1 MHQTRISTGV
11 FGQFCLKTPVFV
23 WVCSIAI
30 LSGCASLTEVQGHR
44 GARGLLPENTLP
56 AFAKALEIGVDVL
69 ELDTGVTKDG
79 VVVISHDPCLNPD
92 FVRDASGNW
101 IQPTS
106 KGNKYG
112 SCLVDLSFAE
122 LQQYDVGRIQPNTE
136 YAKRFATQQPIDGTR
151 IPTLAALFALGKQS
165 GNTRVKFN
173 IETKLSPMARSETV
187 GPQVFVEK
195 LLAVIRDNGMAER
208 VTIQSFD
215 WRTLQ
220 ISQRL
225 APDIPTAYLSAQQ
238 KWMDNIGAGNREGS
252 AWTAGLSAR
261 EFGDSVPR
269 MVKAAGG
276 MIWSPYFGDVTPEKI
291 AEAHALGLKV
301 SVWTVN
307 EPKDIQRM
315 LGWKVDSIIS
325 DYPDRVIAAR
335 RR

>member
-1 MHQTRISTGV
+1 M
-11 FGQFCLKTPVFV
+11 PVFIGV
-23 WVCSIAI
+23 LFFAGM
-30 LSGCASLTEVQGHR
+30 SGYASVTEVQGHR

-56 AFAKALEIGVDVL
+56 AFAKALELGVDVL
-69 ELDTGVTKDG
+69 ELDTGITKDG

-106 KGNKYG
+106 KDNKYG
-112 SCLVDLSFAE
+112 KCIVDLTFDE
-122 LQQYDVGRIQPNTE
+122 LQRFDVGRIQPNTE

-151 IPTLAALFALGKQS
+151 IPTLAALFAQVKQS
-165 GNTRVKFN
+165 GNAQVRFN

-187 GPQVFVEK
+187 SPQVFVEK
-195 LLAVIRDNGMAER
+195 LLAVIRENGMASR

-220 ISQRL
+220 ICQRL
-225 APDIPTAYLSAQQ
+225 APDIPTVYLTAQQ

-252 AWTAGLSAR
+252 AWTAGLNAR

-276 MIWSPYFGDVTPEKI
+276 QIWSPHFGDVTPAKI
-291 AEAHALGLKV
+291 AEAHSLGLKV

-315 LGWKVDSIIS
+315 LDWKVDSIIS
-325 DYPDRVIAAR
+325 DYPDRVLALR

>member
-1 MHQTRISTGV
+1 M
-11 FGQFCLKTPVFV
+11 P
-23 WVCSIAI
+23 
-30 LSGCASLTEVQGHR
+30 EVQGHR
-44 GARGLLPENTLP
+44 GTRGWAPENTLP
-56 AFAKALEIGVDVL
+56 AFAKALEFSVDVL
-69 ELDTGVTKDG
+69 ELDTGITKDG
-79 VVVISHDPCLNPD
+79 MVVVSHDPCLNAD
-92 FVRDASGNW
+92 FVRDASGNR

-106 KGNKYG
+106 KDNKYG
-112 SCLVDLSFAE
+112 KCIVDLTFDE
-122 LQQYDVGRIQPNTE
+122 LQQYDVGRIKPGTE
-136 YAKRFATQQPIDGTR
+136 YAKRYVTQQPVDGAR
-151 IPTLAALFALGKQS
+151 IPTLAALFAMVKQS

-173 IETKLSPMARSETV
+173 IETKLSPMSRAETV

-195 LLAVIRDNGMAER
+195 LLGVIRDNGMAGR

-225 APDIPTAYLSAQQ
+225 APEIPTVYLTAQQ

-252 AWTAGLSAR
+252 AWTAGLNAR

-276 MIWSPYFGDVTPEKI
+276 RIWSPYFGDVTAAKI
-291 AEAHALGLKV
+291 AEAHSLGLKV

-307 EPKDIQRM
+307 EAKDIQRM
-315 LGWKVDSIIS
+315 LDWKVDSIIS

>member
-1 MHQTRISTGV
+1 M
-11 FGQFCLKTPVFV
+11 P
-23 WVCSIAI
+23 
-30 LSGCASLTEVQGHR
+30 EVQGHR
-44 GARGLLPENTLP
+44 GTRGWAPENTLP
-56 AFAKALEIGVDVL
+56 AFAKALEFGVDVL
-69 ELDTGVTKDG
+69 ELDTGITKDG
-79 VVVISHDPCLNPD
+79 MVVISHDPCLNAD
-92 FVRDASGNW
+92 FVRDASGSW

-106 KGNKYG
+106 KDNKYG
-112 SCLVDLSFAE
+112 RCIVDLTFDE
-122 LQQYDVGRIQPNTE
+122 LQQYDVGRIKPCTE
-136 YAKRFATQQPIDGTR
+136 YAKRYVTQQPVDGTR
-151 IPTLAALFALGKQS
+151 IPTLAALFAMVKQS

-173 IETKLSPMARSETV
+173 IETKLSPMARAETV

-195 LLAVIRDNGMAER
+195 LLAVIRDNGMAGR

-225 APDIPTAYLSAQQ
+225 APEIPTVYLTAQQ

-252 AWTAGLSAR
+252 AWTAGLNAR

-276 MIWSPYFGDVTPEKI
+276 QIWSPYFGDVTAAKI
-291 AEAHALGLKV
+291 TEAHSLGLKV

-307 EPKDIQRM
+307 EAKDIQRM
-315 LGWKVDSIIS
+315 LDWKVDSIIG
-325 DYPDRVIAAR
+325 DYPDRVIEAR

>member
-1 MHQTRISTGV
+1 MSTGV
-11 FGQFCLKTPVFV
+11 FRQKCLKTPVFIGV
-23 WVCSIAI
+23 LISAI
-30 LSGCASLTEVQGHR
+30 LSGCASMPEVQGHR
-44 GARGLLPENTLP
+44 GTRGWAPENTLP
-56 AFAKALEIGVDVL
+56 AFAKALEFGVDVL
-69 ELDTGVTKDG
+69 ELDTGITKDG
-79 VVVISHDPCLNPD
+79 VVVISHDPCLNAD
-92 FVRDASGNW
+92 FVRDASGSW

-106 KGNKYG
+106 KDNKYG
-112 SCLVDLSFAE
+112 KCIVDVTFDE
-122 LQQYDVGRIQPNTE
+122 LQQYDVGRIKPGTD
-136 YAKRFATQQPIDGTR
+136 YAKRYVTQQPVDGTR
-151 IPTLAALFALGKQS
+151 IPTLAALFAMVKQS

-173 IETKLSPMARSETV
+173 IETKLSPMARAETV

-195 LLAVIRDNGMAER
+195 LLAVIRDNGMVGR

-225 APDIPTAYLSAQQ
+225 VPEIPTVYLTAQQ

-252 AWTAGLSAR
+252 AWTAGLNAR

-276 MIWSPYFGDVTPEKI
+276 AIWSPYFGDVTPAKI
-291 AEAHALGLKV
+291 TEAHALGLKV

-307 EPKDIQRM
+307 EPKDIQLM
-315 LGWKVDSIIS
+315 LDWKVDSIIS

>member
-1 MHQTRISTGV
+1 MNESPISTGV
-11 FGQFCLKTPVFV
+11 FGQLWLKVPVFIGILAFSV
-23 WVCSIAI
+23 
-30 LSGCASLTEVQGHR
+30 LSGCASLIEVEGHR
-44 GARGLLPENTLP
+44 GARGLVPENSLP

-92 FVRDASGNW
+92 FVRDASGAW
-101 IQPTS
+101 VAPRS
-106 KGNKYG
+106 KDNKYG
-112 SCLVDLSFAE
+112 KCLVDLTLAE
-122 LQQYDVGRIQPNTE
+122 LQQYDVGRIQPGTE
-136 YAKRFATQQPIDGTR
+136 YAKRFATQQSIDGTR
-151 IPTLAALFALGKQS
+151 IPTLAALFGLVKQK
-165 GNTRVKFN
+165 GDGRVRFN

-187 GPQVFVEK
+187 SPEK
-195 LLAVIRDNGMAER
+195 LVEALVNVIRDNGMARR
-208 VTIQSFD
+208 VAIQSFD
-215 WRTLQ
+215 WRTLL

-225 APDIPTAYLSAQQ
+225 APEISTVYLTAQQ

-252 AWTAGLSAR
+252 AWTAGLNAS

-276 MIWSPYFGDVTPEKI
+276 KFWSPYFGDVTPEKI

-315 LGWKVDSIIS
+315 LDWKVDSIIS
-325 DYPDRVIAAR
+325 DYPDRVLSAR